1 MEKENPNYYA
11 IIPANVRYDKE
22 LKANCKLL
30 YGEITALSNK
40 EGYCWASNSYFS
52 ELYSVTPQ
60 AVSRWIKQL
69 EEKGYVSLKYIRKGK
84 EIIQR
89 NIYVL
94 VSTNGTGVSTNGT
107 RVSTNGTRGYQQKVK
122 ESITSINN
130 TINNTI
136 NKDTPDIGNTDIQIK
151 SDNII
156 SLDVYNY
163 YCKKIKEDNKRQL
176 GLNNINR
183 YIEEYGIN
191 KLLYAIDRYAEETEG
206 REEQYKKACYSFFAV
221 RGEEIGFFKDYI
233 NKKKKE
239 KKEVKIYNP
248 LQQEEEIKF

>member
-40 EGYCWASNSYFS
+40 EGFCWASNSYFA

-60 AVSRWIKQL
+60 AVSKWIKQL
-69 EEKGYVSLKYIRKGK
+69 EEKGYISLKYIRKGK

-89 NIYVL
+89 NIYVN
-94 VSTNGTGVSTNGT
+94 VSTNVTGVSTNVTG
-107 RVSTNGTRGYQQKVK
+107 VSTNVTGGYQQKVK
-122 ESITSINN
+122 ENNTSINN
-130 TINNTI
+130 TINNK
-136 NKDTPDIGNTDIQIK
+136 NNTSSYKQIK
-151 SDNII
+151 SVNPVTVDI
-156 SLDVYNY
+156 YNY
-163 YCKKIKEDNKRQL
+163 YCKKIKEDDKKQL

-183 YIEEYGIN
+183 YIAEYGTN
-191 KLLYAIDRYAEETEG
+191 KLLYAIDRYSEETEG

-221 RGEEIGFFKDYI
+221 RGEEVGFFKDYI
-233 NKKKKE
+233 DKKKKE
-239 KKEVKIYNP
+239 KKEVKVYNP
-248 LQQEEEIKF
+248 LEQKENLKF